1 MTVIVSSTSA
11 ESGILIWS
19 LATLGGKF
27 SSVQSLSR
35 VQLFATPWTAGRE
48 ASLSITNSRSLFKL
62 MTIESVMPS
71 NHLILCLPFLLLPSL
86 FPSIRVFSNE
96 SVLCLRWPKYWSLSF
111 NINPYSAIKR
121 MHVSQFLMRWMNLE
135 PIIQSEVS
143 QKEKDKY
150 ILMHIYEI

>member
-1 MTVIVSSTSA
+1 M
-11 ESGILIWS
+11 EY
-19 LATLGGKF
+19 
-27 SSVQSLSR
+27 SVQSLSR
-35 VQLFATPWTAGRE
+35 VRLFVTLRTSAPQ
-48 ASLSITNSRSLFKL
+48 ASLCITNFQSLLKL
-62 MTIESVMPS
+62 MSIELVMPS
-71 NHLILCLPFLLLPSL
+71 NHPILCRPFLLLPSI

-150 ILMHIYEI
+150 HILMHIYGI